1 MTQVTHEDDCVRM
14 EDVPYFCPSCAVKV
28 LGEKGRKKPTSKSPR
43 AQKRKP
49 KPKKPAKPVK
59 VKPEQPVK
67 VKPEP
72 APDPVP
78 SDGIKLKIN
87 LKNQPVKTPKPPK
100 VAKAPKLRTEE
111 FWNTGLEFEYSWNG
125 VEEEDEWKVEE
136 EEWKFE
142 PC

>member
-49 KPKKPAKPVK
+49 KPKKPGKPVK

-72 APDPVP
+72 APDLVP

-111 FWNTGLEFEYSWNG
+111 RRSF
-125 VEEEDEWKVEE
+125 VEGKHGILN
-136 EEWKFE
+136 KMFFKYNFFQI
-142 PC
+142 

>member
-1 MTQVTHEDDCVRM
+1 MTQVSHEDDCVRM
-14 EDVPYFCPSCAVKV
+14 EDVPYYCPSCAVKV

-59 VKPEQPVK
+59 VKPEPK
-67 VKPEP
+67 
-72 APDPVP
+72 PDPIP

-100 VAKAPKLRTEE
+100 VAKAHKIRTEE
-111 FWNTGLEFEYSWNG
+111 RRSF
-125 VEEEDEWKVEE
+125 VEGKHG
-136 EEWKFE
+136 FLQ
-142 PC
+142 